1 MGKLDLK
8 GEVLEREL
16 PFKDFFSDKRK
27 KSFPGWWKMERLK
40 LVPQIKFNSRINEPV
55 MLKYVDGDSIE
66 QILNDLIKSI
76 EKLEDKINEIEYKLK
91 NHINTFDDVAHKI

>member
-1 MGKLDLK
+1 
-8 GEVLEREL
+8 
-16 PFKDFFSDKRK
+16 
-27 KSFPGWWKMERLK
+27 MERLK

>member
-1 MGKLDLK
+1 
-8 GEVLEREL
+8 
-16 PFKDFFSDKRK
+16 
-27 KSFPGWWKMERLK
+27 MERLK

-66 QILNDLIKSI
+66 KILNDLMKSI

-91 NHINTFDDVAHKI
+91 NHINTFDDIAHKI